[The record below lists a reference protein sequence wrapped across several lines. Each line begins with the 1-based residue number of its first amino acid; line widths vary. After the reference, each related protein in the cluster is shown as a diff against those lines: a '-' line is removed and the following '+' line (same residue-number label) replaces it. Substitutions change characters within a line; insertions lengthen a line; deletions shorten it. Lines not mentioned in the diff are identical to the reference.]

1 MNFFRKKNKYSINVG
16 QVDTG
21 KAFKSSKKAA
31 KQKTNVYET
40 VILDSEE
47 SASLS
52 TDNKQNGEASNAKA
66 SKKTSKDE
74 TNSDPLQPELTIF
87 NGSGKSWEKISSQST
102 DASKN
107 ENFPEMLEPSRKS
120 VISLNYDVIET
131 RDVMYKM
138 VYGGESFKITL
149 EVNKAREIFVSANWL
164 SDDMAEKY
172 ELEPTTKT
180 AIDDCG
186 KVYIRQV

>member
-1 MNFFRKKNKYSINVG
+1 M
-16 QVDTG
+16 
-21 KAFKSSKKAA
+21 
-31 KQKTNVYET
+31 
-40 VILDSEE
+40 
-47 SASLS
+47 
-52 TDNKQNGEASNAKA
+52 
-66 SKKTSKDE
+66 
-74 TNSDPLQPELTIF
+74 QPELTIF
-87 NGSGKSWEKISSQST
+87 NGSGKSWEKISSEST

-131 RDVMYKM
+131 RDVTYKM
-138 VYGGESFKITL
+138 VYGGESFKIML

-172 ELEPTTKT
+172 ELAPTTKT